1 MSSKLRFSSP
11 LTWLIDPFSPTE
23 ESARPDYRPG
33 KGSLLWIVPTM
44 IGIAL
49 LAVSAVGWSIDPAQF
64 YFSYLVGWAFCLSIA
79 IGALFFVLIQH
90 LTKAR
95 WSVVVRR
102 ISESLTWTFPLL
114 ALLSIP
120 IFLGMHDL
128 YHWTHEDLY
137 DPADSHYDPILAGK
151 RSYLNTPF
159 FLARIAFYFIVWCS
173 VSYRLYSLSVREDL
187 TGAVDIKAKQ
197 RKVSAIG
204 LPLLALTTAFGS
216 YDILM
221 SVDPH
226 WFSTIFGVYFFAAS
240 FWTVHALIA
249 LIAILLQRSV
259 GLQKIVTAEHY
270 QDLGKMMFGFTV
282 FWAYIAFS
290 QYMLIWYGNL
300 PEETIWYRHRL
311 EHGWEAYSAALLIA
325 HFIIPFWVL
334 VSRGAKRKKAIL
346 AVMAVWFLVMNWFD
360 MHWLVMPVHS
370 ADHAAIHWLSLSCWL
385 GLFGV
390 VFGSVM
396 YRLRRHSLV
405 PQNDPYLSSS
415 LAFTN
420 S

>member
-1 MSSKLRFSSP
+1 MCRFS
-11 LTWLIDPFSPTE
+11 L
-23 ESARPDYRPG
+23 
-33 KGSLLWIVPTM
+33 GSLL
-44 IGIAL
+44 
-49 LAVSAVGWSIDPAQF
+49 F
-64 YFSYLVGWAFCLSIA
+64 YFV
-79 IGALFFVLIQH
+79 
-90 LTKAR
+90 
-95 WSVVVRR
+95 
-102 ISESLTWTFPLL
+102 
-114 ALLSIP
+114 
-120 IFLGMHDL
+120 
-128 YHWTHEDLY
+128 
-137 DPADSHYDPILAGK
+137 
-151 RSYLNTPF
+151 
-159 FLARIAFYFIVWCS
+159 VWCTL

-187 TGAVDIKAKQ
+187 TGGHDIKVKQ
-197 RKVSAIG
+197 RRVSAIG
-204 LPLLALTTAFGS
+204 LPLTALTTAFGS
-216 YDILM
+216 YDFLM

-249 LIAILLQRSV
+249 LIAILLQRGE
-259 GLQKIVTAEHY
+259 GLKKIVTAEHY

-311 EHGWEAYSAALLIA
+311 EHGWAAHSAVLLIA

-370 ADHAAIHWLSLSCWL
+370 GDHASIHWLSLSCWL

-396 YRLRRHSLV
+396 FRLRRHSLV

-415 LAFTN
+415 IAFTN